1 MPCTFLSYQ
10 AEIEN
15 VVRNKEEE
23 GLTLPHS
30 LFSLICRTD
39 I

>member
-1 MPCTFLSYQ
+1 MPCTFLSHQ
-10 AEIEN
+10 AEIG
-15 VVRNKEEE
+15 VLCKKEEE

-30 LFSLICRTD
+30 QFSLIYMID

>member
-10 AEIEN
+10 AEIG
-15 VVRNKEEE
+15 VVSKKEEE

-30 LFSLICRTD
+30 LFSLIYMID

>member
-10 AEIEN
+10 AEIGALCK
-15 VVRNKEEE
+15 KEKE

-30 LFSLICRTD
+30 QFSLIDRTD